1 MERAYTD
8 LTSFDAYPSTAA
20 YPTQDDDGNPLQ
32 TEFGLSKYKDHQTM
46 SVQEMPEKAPA
57 GQLPRS
63 VDIIVDNDLVD
74 QAKPGDRCQV
84 IGKFK
89 MSIVC
94 LCLQGLMGFTYYTR
108 KLFSIQVPIKTL
120 PLILNI

>member
-74 QAKPGDRCQV
+74 QAKPGDRCQI
-84 IGKFK
+84 IGKYRTFII
-89 MSIVC
+89 IVGGEC
-94 LCLQGLMGFTYYTR
+94 
-108 KLFSIQVPIKTL
+108 LFSVYSRLNAELQVPIKT
-120 PLILNI
+120 